1 MFTGLVEGTGYI
13 SAVINKSSDIH
24 LGIKPSC
31 FDAVQCVIGESIAV
45 NGICL
50 TVTEITGDSFFVDA
64 SSETIA
70 NTTLRNI
77 AVGKKVNLER
87 ALRLSDR
94 LGGHIVSGHVDGV
107 GFLITKK
114 NSGRSFLL
122 KFDIPSS
129 LRRYIVEKGSV
140 TVDGVSLTVVRCH
153 DSSFEVNIIPLTGQ
167 ETTLLDL
174 HTGDYVN
181 IETDI
186 IAKYVEQLLCGNKKS
201 AEMENNKNS
210 ISMEKLIEYGF
221 GG

>member
-1 MFTGLVEGTGYI
+1 MFTGLVEGIGHI
-13 SAVINKSSDIH
+13 SAVIKKSSDIH

-31 FDAVQCVIGESIAV
+31 FSAAQCVIGESIAV

-50 TVTEITGDSFFVDA
+50 TVAEIKGDSFFVDA

-70 NTTLRNI
+70 TTTLKNT
-77 AVGKKVNLER
+77 AAGKKVNLER

-107 GFLITKK
+107 GFLVKK
-114 NSGRSFLL
+114 ESSGRSFLL
-122 KFDIPSS
+122 RFDVSSS
-129 LRRYIVEKGSV
+129 LRRYVIEKGSV
-140 TVDGVSLTVVRCH
+140 AVDGVSLTVVRCYP
-153 DSSFEVNIIPLTGQ
+153 SSFEVNIIPLTGQ

-174 HTGDYVN
+174 HNGDYVN

-186 IAKYVEQLLCGNKKS
+186 IGKYVEQLLCGNRESIDENKKG
-201 AEMENNKNS
+201 S